1 MMKLKQIFG
10 IRKEERWHALVM
22 AVVAVVLNV
31 VFASRLYPFL
41 TTTMNPDEQGET
53 LLKLFHISGYDPYL
67 YSMLSH
73 FDVLYNPFRHPL
85 YTLLF
90 YPLTLVNQG
99 LMCLTGTN
107 CALYIVALLMVVNA
121 VYSLLFCRRILVDVL
136 SLRPMDA
143 NICCLLLYSMAYLLL
158 TLFVPDHFSFS
169 FTLLLFTAW
178 VAGVHLKKGVSL
190 SGRST
195 LLLFLLTAGVTLSNG
210 IKTWLAALFTRRR
223 RFFSLRHLL
232 CVVVVP
238 AAFLWG
244 MAVMQHH
251 LGFIPHQQVAK
262 ERQEKRKQ
270 AIREKRQRLLQQA
283 IAAGDSARIARLTRR
298 PVRRKQAVV
307 TPISENGFLKWTD
320 TSTPRGD
327 SWVENVWGETVLLH
341 TDKVLEDS
349 LISRPA
355 VVYYK
360 YWWQYVPQVL
370 LLLLFVGG
378 MVAGRRMPF
387 MWMLLSWWAFDM
399 LLHLGIG
406 FGLNEVFI
414 MAPHWLFVVP
424 LVIALLFSCRCV
436 QQRRWLWWMLRGV
449 MALLALFLLAYNT
462 TVTLQFLLGVQ
473 A

>member
-1 MMKLKQIFG
+1 MKLKQILG
-10 IRKEERWHALVM
+10 IRRDERWHVLVM
-22 AVVAVVLNV
+22 VLVAVALNV
-31 VFASRLYPFL
+31 VFSGRLYPFL
-41 TTTMNPDEQGET
+41 TTAMNPDEQGET
-53 LLKLFHISGYDPYL
+53 LLRLFHISGYDPYL

-85 YTLLF
+85 YTLFF
-90 YPLTLVNQG
+90 YPLTLFNQG
-99 LMCLTGTN
+99 LMYLTGTN
-107 CALYIVALLMVVNA
+107 CALYMVALLMVVNA
-121 VYSLLFCRRILVDVL
+121 VYSLLFFRRILVDVL
-136 SLRPMDA
+136 SLRRTDA
-143 NICCLLLYSMAYLLL
+143 DICCLLLYSMAYIML

-178 VAGVHLKKGVSL
+178 VAGLHLKNGTCL
-190 SGRST
+190 SGRGT

-210 IKTWLAALFTRRR
+210 IKTWLASLFTRGR

-232 CVVVVP
+232 CAVVVP

-244 MAVMQHH
+244 MALVQQHVFF
-251 LGFIPHQQVAK
+251 LPHQQVAK

-270 AIREKRQRLLQQA
+270 AIRGKRQRLLQQA
-283 IAAGDSARIARLTRR
+283 VAAGDSARIARLTRR
-298 PVRRKQAVV
+298 PALKHQTVV

-320 TSTPRGD
+320 TSTPRWE
-327 SWVENVWGETVLLH
+327 SWVENVWGETILLH

-355 VVYYK
+355 VIDYR

-378 MVAGRRMPF
+378 IMVGRHLPF
-387 MWMLLSWWAFDM
+387 VWMLLSWRAFDM
-399 LLHLGIG
+399 VLHLGIG

-424 LVIALLFSCRCV
+424 MVIALLFASDA
-436 QQRRWLWWMLRGV
+436 LRGSKPLLWTLRSVV
-449 MALLALFLLAYNT
+449 MLLALFLLVYNAV
-462 TVTLQFLLGVQ
+462 VTLQFLTGV
-473 A
+473 